1 MSDNLTEEEQLEAL
15 KRWWKENGKWIITA
29 VVVGVG
35 GYFGWTTYQDQQLA
49 KATTGSALYSELL
62 DTLRVQSG
70 EAISEEARAEAAE
83 LVSQLKAEH
92 ADSAYGINAALI
104 HVRQAVEEGDLE
116 TAESELRW
124 VLDQQPSEETRQLA
138 QIRLARVIAAQD
150 RLDDALAALEAGNP
164 TEAMQAEYAEVRGDI
179 LSRQGDTD
187 GAIEAYQSAL
197 ESLDMQQQNRHRLL
211 QMKLDNLQSATARE
225 SEGPGAEE
233 NAS

>member
-1 MSDNLTEEEQLEAL
+1 MSDLTEEEQLEAL
-15 KRWWKENGKWIITA
+15 KRWWKENGKWVVTA
-29 VVVGVG
+29 VVVAVG

-49 KATTGSALYSELL
+49 KATSGSALYSELL

-70 EAISEEARAEAAE
+70 EAISDEARAEVAE
-83 LVSQLKAEH
+83 LVSQLKENH

-104 HVRQAVEEGDLE
+104 HAGQAVKDGDLE

-138 QIRLARVIAAQD
+138 QVRLARVIAAQGE
-150 RLDDALAALEAGNP
+150 LDDALAALEAGNP
-164 TEAMQAEYAEVRGDI
+164 SKAMQAEYAEVRGDI
-179 LSRQGDTD
+179 LSQQGNTD

-197 ESLDMQQQNRHRLL
+197 ESLDMQQQNRQRLL
-211 QMKLDNLQSATARE
+211 QMKLDNLQPATAND
-225 SEGPGAEE
+225 SEAPGPEE